1 MERYISYLG
10 KEVEA
15 AENDIMIS
23 PSRTRHRGRHK
34 PEVNEEKYS
43 NVTESTPIYA
53 LGGNLE
59 CKRRDI

>member
-1 MERYISYLG
+1 MKRYISYLG

-15 AENDIMIS
+15 AENDIS
-23 PSRTRHRGRHK
+23 PSRTRHLGWHE

-53 LGGNLE
+53 LGRNLE